1 MDGTSG
7 ERRHV
12 LPEDKLH
19 ISVRTRWLASRLE
32 EKDLELL
39 LGVDGEEHCND
50 ATCSNSRA
58 ACSSKGQSQSQLEA
72 AHGGPIAPKTFMARA
87 PNDLK
92 WEVIKEYHLVHDDYY
107 PMAHDGA
114 EDHHAD
120 KAKRHKA
127 NDDNKTFW
135 TEKIEALEKDYL
147 NNYEI

>member
-32 EKDLELL
+32 SKDLELF
-39 LGVDGEEHCND
+39 LGVNGEEHCDD
-50 ATCSNSRA
+50 AKCSNSLA
-58 ACSSKGQSQSQLEA
+58 ACTSKSQSGSQLEA
-72 AHGGPIAPKTFMARA
+72 ARGGPIAPKTFMARA

-92 WEVIKEYHLVHDDYY
+92 WEAIKEFHLVHSDYF

-114 EDHHAD
+114 DSHDGD
-120 KAKRHKA
+120 KAKRNKA
-127 NDDNKTFW
+127 NVDNKEFW
-135 TEKIEALEKDYL
+135 TQKIKALESDYL
-147 NNYEI
+147 NKYEV